1 MPLPGTV
8 VHIAYL
14 RRRLPDALSSLGE
27 EFSVELLEGGGQD
40 KVSRERDFEDF
51 RELCEELCGGMFT
64 ASTPWGG
71 KWCGATGAAAADER
85 TTLRIPQGLLSGER
99 APVPA
104 LAGAR
109 GRTVKDLEAAR
120 VSEST
125 AVVVRYQQFSEYST
139 LTFDIPPPPA
149 PKSNG
154 DSSSTGDEEGAG
166 AAGSDLE
173 GLFARG
179 DRFLEAVRSAGGWWD
194 RVGPECFLSCV
205 LCSAPAPLDRDG
217 RVAFDVWEMG
227 RAVSHGLNVSSG
239 VPTGAMIRDGE
250 IAMFANYMLQPGS
263 ENFHALFLYN
273 EELERLSRGSVYR
286 EEKDAWESLS
296 SSGVCSRDMQ
306 RFLEMEQYRL
316 LCLCAM
322 PIAKMSFSELDG
334 LKRNV
339 LEGMNRL
346 QSGQADTTAKKLRL
360 LQELIATQTTCESI
374 GVESRD
380 RFQAAL
386 AYGDI
391 VERRL
396 ENFGAEP
403 ILGMKN
409 FRTFVYKRLT
419 PALRTYRSAI
429 ANVDEATD
437 AVTRATQL
445 LRTQVELDLQRLNE
459 RLVLLGTFI
468 SVTSFVF
475 TLIQFTD
482 KILKGQL

>member
-1 MPLPGTV
+1 M
-8 VHIAYL
+8 
-14 RRRLPDALSSLGE
+14 
-27 EFSVELLEGGGQD
+27 
-40 KVSRERDFEDF
+40 
-51 RELCEELCGGMFT
+51 
-64 ASTPWGG
+64 
-71 KWCGATGAAAADER
+71 
-85 TTLRIPQGLLSGER
+85 
-99 APVPA
+99 
-104 LAGAR
+104 
-109 GRTVKDLEAAR
+109 
-120 VSEST
+120 
-125 AVVVRYQQFSEYST
+125 
-139 LTFDIPPPPA
+139 
-149 PKSNG
+149 
-154 DSSSTGDEEGAG
+154 
-166 AAGSDLE
+166 
-173 GLFARG
+173 
-179 DRFLEAVRSAGGWWD
+179 
-194 RVGPECFLSCV
+194 
-205 LCSAPAPLDRDG
+205 
-217 RVAFDVWEMG
+217 
-227 RAVSHGLNVSSG
+227 
-239 VPTGAMIRDGE
+239 
-250 IAMFANYMLQPGS
+250 
-263 ENFHALFLYN
+263 
-273 EELERLSRGSVYR
+273 LSRGSVYR

-322 PIAKMSFSELDG
+322 PVAKMSFSELDG

-346 QSGQADTTAKKLRL
+346 QSGEADTTAKKLRL

-445 LRTQVELDLQRLNE
+445 LRTQVELDVQRLNE